1 MAHRDLKPANVML
14 SFDRKYK
21 LIDFGISTTVIGSQ
35 RTNSRTLVGTPK
47 FMAPELLN
55 GFLLEKTT
63 WEYNP
68 FKSDCFSFG
77 MILLEL
83 VANKSE
89 EISGLNRNIESAV
102 KKKRLILAK
111 VNKHHGK
118 SLRDIIEKMIQ
129 FDPNDRPS
137 YQDLKVWLKNYKSRE
152 ALEQPSLLESEAS
165 ESLLTGY
172 KYSQFYEVN
181 VRIYASNLI

>member
-14 SFDRKYK
+14 SFDRNYK

-47 FMAPELLN
+47 FMAPELLD
-55 GFLLEKTT
+55 GFLLEKAT

-77 MILLEL
+77 MILLDL

-89 EISGLNRNIESAV
+89 EISGINRNIESAM
-102 KKKRLILAK
+102 KKKKLILAK
-111 VNKHHGK
+111 VNKYYGK
-118 SLRDIIEKMIQ
+118 SFRDIVEKMIHI
-129 FDPNDRPS
+129 DPNVRPS
-137 YQDLKVWLKNYKSRE
+137 YQDLKMWLKSYKNKE
-152 ALEQPSLLESEAS
+152 ILEQPNLLAGEAS
-165 ESLLTGY
+165 ESLLTGF

-181 VRIYASNLI
+181 THQ